1 MLTYFVKIEGRVAGV
16 RAVESRFQERRPAI
30 IHRQTGAALVVL
42 SRTHNSYFTAKRLH
56 CVYIDNMTLKTLRYC
71 TASAS
76 STRIKQTEHR
86 RSTAT
91 YYDSTEIR

>member
-42 SRTHNSYFTAKRLH
+42 SRTHGQTLTSRLKD
-56 CVYIDNMTLKTLRYC
+56 YIVFILTT
-71 TASAS
+71 
-76 STRIKQTEHR
+76 
-86 RSTAT
+86 
-91 YYDSTEIR
+91 